1 MRRCHRLRWQVRS
14 SLPRRRGRATATP
27 PSRTLRTLSWI
38 GSLAVFGA
46 AVWILH
52 HYLSRIAWRDVMAA
66 WSQLPNRRIAYSVA
80 AAAVSFAMLAMFDVL
95 AARTVARDRVSA
107 RLAAFAGAVTQGI
120 SNTLGFHAIT
130 GTALRYRIYASVGV
144 GAGDIARIVGLAGL
158 GVGLGFAVVITGAL
172 CWQPAITH
180 GWGRLPGIVLCVL
193 LVALLV
199 WLARRPRTFTL
210 GRWTLAFPSAGIAAT
225 QMLIGGVEM
234 LAAISALY
242 VLLPASVAPPFVD
255 FLPIYVGAVLAGI
268 VSHSPGGLGVFETIM
283 LAAFPAEAR
292 ADLLVAIVCYRL
304 TYSLLPFVLASAALA
319 VFEIR
324 LRRHTKATGKPP

>member
-1 MRRCHRLRWQVRS
+1 MAIV
-14 SLPRRRGRATATP
+14 G
-27 PSRTLRTLSWI
+27 
-38 GSLAVFGA
+38 V

-52 HYLSRIAWRDVMAA
+52 RYLSRIAWRDVAAA
-66 WSQLPNRRIAYSVA
+66 WSQLPARRIAYSIA
-80 AAAVSFAMLAMFDVL
+80 ATTISFAMLALFDVL
-95 AARTVARDRVSA
+95 AAYTVVRDRVSA
-107 RLAAFAGAVTQGI
+107 WLAAFAGAVTQGI

-130 GTALRYRIYASVGV
+130 GTALRYRIYATAGL

-180 GWGRLPGIVLCVL
+180 GWGRLPGIALAVL
-193 LVALLV
+193 LAALLV
-199 WLARRPRTFTL
+199 WLARHPRTL
-210 GRWTLAFPSAGIAAT
+210 RVWRWTLAFPSAGIAAA

-242 VLLPASVAPPFVD
+242 VLLPASMAPPFVD

-292 ADLLVAIVCYRL
+292 ADLLVAMVCYRV

-319 VFEIR
+319 AFEIR
-324 LRRHTKATGKPP
+324 QRRRNRSAQLDGG

>member
-1 MRRCHRLRWQVRS
+1 MPHKPDQQDSTTTTASPTRW
-14 SLPRRRGRATATP
+14 LHI
-27 PSRTLRTLSWI
+27 LSWI
-38 GSLAVFGA
+38 GCVAIVGA

-52 HYLSRIAWRDVMAA
+52 RYLSQIAWRDVTAA
-66 WSQLPNRRIAYSVA
+66 WSQLPAHRIVYSVA
-80 AAAVSFAMLAMFDVL
+80 AAAVSFAMLALFDVL
-95 AARTVARDRVSA
+95 AARTVVHERVSA
-107 RLAAFAGAVTQGI
+107 GLAAFAGAVTQAI

-130 GTALRYRIYASVGV
+130 GTAVRYRIYATAGV
-144 GAGDIARIVGLAGL
+144 GAGDIARIVALAGL
-158 GVGLGFAVVITGAL
+158 GVALGFAVVITGAL

-193 LVALLV
+193 LSALLV
-199 WLARRPRTFTL
+199 WLARRPRTL
-210 GRWTLAFPSAGIAAT
+210 RVWRWTLAFPSAGIAAA

-292 ADLLVAIVCYRL
+292 ADLLVAMICYRVI
-304 TYSLLPFVLASAALA
+304 YSLLPFVLASAALA

-324 LRRHTKATGKPP
+324 QRQRNRSAQLDGG

>member
-1 MRRCHRLRWQVRS
+1 M
-14 SLPRRRGRATATP
+14 LPVPGQLASASTVAATP
-27 PSRTLRTLSWI
+27 SRWPRLLSW
-38 GSLAVFGA
+38 GASLAVFGA
-46 AVWILH
+46 AAWILH
-52 HYLSRIAWRDVMAA
+52 RYLGHIAWRDVAAA
-66 WSQLPNRRIAYSVA
+66 WSRMPAQRIAYSIA
-80 AAAVSFAMLAMFDVL
+80 AAAVSLAMLAMFDVL
-95 AARTVARDRVSA
+95 AARVVARERVSA
-107 RLAAFAGAVTQGI
+107 GLAAFAGAVTQGI

-130 GTALRYRIYASVGV
+130 GTALRYRIYASAGL

-180 GWGRLPGIVLCVL
+180 GWGRLPGGLLLAL
-193 LVALLV
+193 LVALLI
-199 WLARRPRTFTL
+199 WLARRPRTLTL
-210 GRWTLAFPSAGIAAT
+210 GRWTLAFPSAGIAAM

-234 LAAISALY
+234 VAAISALY
-242 VLLPASVAPPFVD
+242 VLLPANVAPPFVD

-292 ADLLVAIVCYRL
+292 AELLVAMVCYRL
-304 TYSLLPFVLASAALA
+304 TYSLLPFVLASTALA

-324 LRRHTKATGKPP
+324 LRRRNRRAQFDGG

>member
-1 MRRCHRLRWQVRS
+1 MPHRPDLHPSSTPARS
-14 SLPRRRGRATATP
+14 S
-27 PSRTLRTLSWI
+27 SRWLRILSWC
-38 GSLAVFGA
+38 GSLAVLGA
-46 AVWILH
+46 AAWILH
-52 HYLSRIAWRDVMAA
+52 RYLSHIAWRDVAAA
-66 WSQLPNRRIAYSVA
+66 WSQLPAHRIAYSVA
-80 AAAVSFAMLAMFDVL
+80 AMAVSFAMLAMFDVL
-95 AARTVARDRVSA
+95 AARTVVRDRVSA
-107 RLAAFAGAVTQGI
+107 GLAAFAGAVTQGI

-130 GTALRYRIYASVGV
+130 GTALRYRIYATAGV

-180 GWGRLPGIVLCVL
+180 GWGRLPGIVLA
-193 LVALLV
+193 ALLAALLI
-199 WLARRPRTFTL
+199 WLARRPRTL
-210 GRWTLAFPSAGIAAT
+210 RVWHWTLAFPGAGIAAA

-234 LAAISALY
+234 LAAITALY
-242 VLLPASVAPPFVD
+242 VLLPASVAPPFID
-255 FLPIYVGAVLAGI
+255 FLPVYVGAVLAGI

-319 VFEIR
+319 VFEAALKIRQRRR
-324 LRRHTKATGKPP
+324 LR

>member
-1 MRRCHRLRWQVRS
+1 MPRMPDKQSPS
-14 SLPRRRGRATATP
+14 SSTATP
-27 PSRTLRTLSWI
+27 SRWLHILSRI
-38 GSLAVFGA
+38 GCLAIVGA

-52 HYLSRIAWRDVMAA
+52 RYLSQIAWRDVAAA
-66 WSQLPNRRIAYSVA
+66 WSQLPSHHIAYSVA
-80 AAAVSFAMLAMFDVL
+80 ATTVSFAMLAMFDVL
-95 AARTVARDRVSA
+95 AARTVVRDRVSA
-107 RLAAFAGAVTQGI
+107 GLAAFAGAVTQGI

-130 GTALRYRIYASVGV
+130 GTALRYRIYATAGV

-180 GWGRLPGIVLCVL
+180 GWGRLPGIVLVVL

-210 GRWTLAFPSAGIAAT
+210 GRWTLAFPSTGIAAT

-292 ADLLVAIVCYRL
+292 ADLLVAMVCYRL

-319 VFEIR
+319 VFE
-324 LRRHTKATGKPP
+324 LRQRRRRRN

>member
-1 MRRCHRLRWQVRS
+1 M
-14 SLPRRRGRATATP
+14 PRKPDQQNSTTAVAS
-27 PSRTLRTLSWI
+27 PSRWLRILSWI
-38 GSLAVFGA
+38 GCVAIVGA

-52 HYLSRIAWRDVMAA
+52 RYLSQIAWRDVAAA
-66 WSQLPNRRIAYSVA
+66 WSQLPVRRIAYSIA
-80 AAAVSFAMLAMFDVL
+80 ATTVSFAMLALFDVL
-95 AARTVARDRVSA
+95 AAHTVVRDRVSA
-107 RLAAFAGAVTQGI
+107 GLAAFAGAVTQGI

-130 GTALRYRIYASVGV
+130 GTALRYRIYATAGL

-158 GVGLGFAVVITGAL
+158 GVGLGFVVVITGAL

-193 LVALLV
+193 LAALLI
-199 WLARRPRTFTL
+199 WLARRPRTLTL
-210 GRWTLAFPSAGIAAT
+210 GRWTLAFPSTGIAAA

-234 LAAISALY
+234 LAAITALY

-283 LAAFPAEAR
+283 LAAFPPEAR
-292 ADLLVAIVCYRL
+292 ADLLVAMVCYRL

-324 LRRHTKATGKPP
+324 QRRRNRSAQLDGG